1 MIGITTPPLHNSK
14 RRRFANSERLAIVRN
29 VRRRVEAGESIWGA
43 CRALNIT
50 FPKQYGEWSATSRAM
65 KEHDKQRKGNKEY
78 S

>member
-29 VRRRVEAGESIWGA
+29 VRRCVKAGGSIWGA
-43 CRALNIT
+43 CRALNFI
-50 FPKQYGEWSATSRAM
+50 PKQYGEWSATLRAM
-65 KEHDKQRKGNKEY
+65 MEHDKQLKGNKEY